1 VYTGIDRETGNEVT
15 WRVIRAD
22 KRNSKDFVNW
32 YRKLD
37 QIEGLRHPQVVS
49 YLYSELR
56 SNEVILIE
64 EMVTAGSLRS
74 FLKTFNNP
82 KVRVCQSWFLQV
94 LNGLQYL
101 HSKRM
106 IHGKLSCSHIYLNT
120 NTGDIKIGDLAVSH
134 LLKTAR
140 WNLLTPRDDIRNF
153 GICLLEVAITQL
165 FIQNSQLKEYLKS
178 LYDRDVRNKRQ
189 IEAELLG
196 LIKSK
201 NYKSLVETCLSAKEV
216 DIASL
221 KRHKF
226 FMHEY
231 EGYISDIINKST
243 LHSPNRIPKQ
253 ISCPN
258 LRRIKNRNRSLLNV
272 VIRHTVDS
280 YEKVISFTYNM
291 KEDTILGIAE
301 EMKIM
306 EILPEE
312 YIWTVVLQIHKAG
325 II

>member
-1 VYTGIDRETGNEVT
+1 MYTGIDRETGNEVT
-15 WRVIRAD
+15 WRVIGTG
-22 KRNSKDFVNW
+22 KRNNKDFVNW
-32 YRKLD
+32 YNKLK
-37 QIEGLRHPQVVS
+37 QIESLRHPQVIS

-56 SNEVILIE
+56 TNEVILIE
-64 EMVTAGSLRS
+64 EMATAGSLRS

-101 HSKRM
+101 QSKRT

-120 NTGDIKIGDLAVSH
+120 NTGDIKIGDLAVAH
-134 LLKTAR
+134 LSKAVR
-140 WNLLTPRDDIRNF
+140 WNLITPRDDIRSF

-165 FIQNSQLKEYLKS
+165 FIENAQLKNYLKN
-178 LYDRDVRNKRQ
+178 LYDRDARNKRQ
-189 IEAELLG
+189 IEVELLS

-201 NYKSLVETCLSAKEV
+201 NYKSLIETCLSAKEV

-221 KRHKF
+221 KKHKF
-226 FMHEY
+226 FMHKY
-231 EGYISDIINKST
+231 EGYISDILNTSP
-243 LHSPNRIPKQ
+243 LHSVSRISRQ

-258 LRRIKNRNRSLLNV
+258 LKKQKHRNRDLLNA
-272 VIRHTVDS
+272 VIRQTIDN
-280 YEKVISFTYNM
+280 YERVISFVYNM

-301 EMKIM
+301 EMKAM
-306 EILPEE
+306 QILPEE
-312 YIWTVVLQIHKAG
+312 YIWAVVLQIRKAG